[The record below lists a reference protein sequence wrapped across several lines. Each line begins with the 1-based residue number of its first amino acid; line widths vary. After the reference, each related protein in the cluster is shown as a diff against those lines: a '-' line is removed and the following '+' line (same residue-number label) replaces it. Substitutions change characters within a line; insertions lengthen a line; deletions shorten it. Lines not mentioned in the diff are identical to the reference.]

1 VIEFR
6 GNKVARFIDGKFTEY
21 ALPEGKAAPSGIA
34 VDTDG
39 AVWFGVLR
47 GGGLG
52 RLRDGRIDFVPLPR
66 DNARPYTLAAGAN
79 GEIWYADIGGF
90 VGMIPAGGAR

>member
-1 VIEFR
+1 
-6 GNKVARFIDGKFTEY
+6 
-21 ALPEGKAAPSGIA
+21 